1 VALGLDKMM
10 SSFDGHTLMSC
21 GFYFILF
28 YFIYLFLEPMLASWA
43 LHKLSHSAS
52 PNFCRFFQF
61 RPSE

>member
-28 YFIYLFLEPMLASWA
+28 YLFIFGKIGP
-43 LHKLSHSAS
+43 
-52 PNFCRFFQF
+52 
-61 RPSE
+61 

>member
-28 YFIYLFLEPMLASWA
+28 YFIYLFLARLGLELRAYACQLGTPQVEPLGQ
-43 LHKLSHSAS
+43 
-52 PNFCRFFQF
+52 P
-61 RPSE
+61 